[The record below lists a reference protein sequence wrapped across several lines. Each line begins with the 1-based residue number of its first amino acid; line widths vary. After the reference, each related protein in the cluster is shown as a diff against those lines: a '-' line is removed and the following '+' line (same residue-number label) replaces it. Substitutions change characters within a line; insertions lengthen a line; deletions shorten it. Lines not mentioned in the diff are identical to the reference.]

1 MFLHRTSLF
10 SNHWEGHLGC
20 FYSLTFVNEAV
31 TNTAEQV
38 SAEQNV
44 KPFGHTT
51 ESGITASFL
60 FLAFCVFSTLTSRV
74 SQQVVFLFIHLYVY
88 MTTIVEE
95 KEA

>member
-10 SNHWEGHLGC
+10 SNHWEGHLGR
-20 FYSLTFVNEAV
+20 FYPLTFVNEAV

-44 KPFGHTT
+44 KPLGHTT

-60 FLAFCVFSTLTSRV
+60 FLAFCVFSILTSRV
-74 SQQVVFLFIHLYVY
+74 VFIHLYVY